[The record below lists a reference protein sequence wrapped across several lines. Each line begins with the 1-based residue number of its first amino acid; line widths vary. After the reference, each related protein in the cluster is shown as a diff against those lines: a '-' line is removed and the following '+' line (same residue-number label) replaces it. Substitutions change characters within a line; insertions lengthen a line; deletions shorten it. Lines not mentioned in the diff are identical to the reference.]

1 MLERISI
8 KNYAVI
14 DNLDINFKDG
24 FSVFTGETGAGKSV
38 LIGALG
44 LLLGSR
50 SDFSMIRS
58 GEERMIVEGEFTI
71 KTPELKEF
79 LTGLNISE
87 TDTLIIKR
95 EIHQNGKSR
104 VFINSS
110 QETLA
115 LLEQIG
121 VRLADMHGQHD
132 HQLLLNKNI
141 HGDILDS
148 FASLENEVNI
158 FDSLYHKT
166 LAKKEEKELLETNA
180 QSLKQEKSFYLNAH
194 QEISNAKI
202 QPQEFEE
209 LELELSRMQNHEKI
223 FSALKKAHEGIYKSE
238 INATQILEDAQKSLS
253 MISSY
258 APKYAE
264 VSQMMDD
271 ALVQTRETAHLLSSY
286 LEEMDFDPADMDMVL
301 DRMALIKE
309 LQRKYQKNSIEELLT
324 FGSQC
329 EALLDKV
336 DNLDEELSRL
346 SQEYE
351 TLIVQLRDN
360 ALALSKLRQQ
370 AAIEFSKK
378 IEDELSF
385 LQMSSVFEVKISYA
399 KKEDSFLTI
408 NGTPLLVSA
417 KGIDRIEFMI
427 SPNIGE
433 EPKPLAKIASGGEI
447 SRIMLSLKA
456 VLAANDPVETGIF
469 DEIDAGIGGMTA
481 HNVAIKMQE
490 IAKLRQI
497 FCITHL
503 AQIASK
509 ADHHY
514 HVKKESDG
522 SRTFTTITYLSHEER
537 VKEIARMLGG
547 EGEHSELLA
556 KEMLSQQQIK

>member
-71 KTPELKEF
+71 KTPELKKF
-79 LTGLNISE
+79 LTDLNISE

-95 EIHQNGKSR
+95 EIHQHGKSR

-148 FASLENEVNI
+148 FASLENEVKV

-166 LAKKEEKELLETNA
+166 LAKKEEKELLEANA
-180 QSLKQEKSFYLNAH
+180 QSLKQEKTFYLNAH
-194 QEISNAKI
+194 QEISHAKI
-202 QPQEFEE
+202 QSQEFEE

-223 FSALKKAHEGIYKSE
+223 FSALKKAHEGIYTSE
-238 INATQILEDAQKSLS
+238 INATQILEDAQKSLA

-301 DRMALIKE
+301 DRIALIKE

-346 SQEYE
+346 SREYE
-351 TLIVQLRDN
+351 ALIVQLRDN

-509 ADHHY
+509 ADYHY
-514 HVKKESDG
+514 HVKKENDG
-522 SRTFTTITYLSHEER
+522 NRTFTTITYLSHEER
-537 VKEIARMLGG
+537 IKEIARMLGG

-556 KEMLSQQQIK
+556 KEMLSQQ